1 MRKWQLLLVEP
12 TNKWSPRCK
21 GSTIFKRGKNLL
33 PCLFSRYC
41 EYSPDKSYLW
51 SDFQTT
57 SFSRIF
63 SGSGNGFSEHHQL
76 QMSTWQNLYRK
87 SDFFLTW
94 QAITPTSPRTAS
106 FLFCL
111 KELFETWQYIIGT
124 CCSAGL
130 MPCLPDGNSIS
141 PESRQITTSQDDVV
155 SLRSSVEVAMVRAEL
170 KAMKALHVDK
180 TNKN

>member
-1 MRKWQLLLVEP
+1 MARIYCLACLADIVNTHLIKVTYGQA
-12 TNKWSPRCK
+12 
-21 GSTIFKRGKNLL
+21 FKRRRFLGSSAEAATGSVNITNYKCPRGKI
-33 PCLFSRYC
+33 YIA
-41 EYSPDKSYLW
+41 KV
-51 SDFQTT
+51 
-57 SFSRIF
+57 I
-63 SGSGNGFSEHHQL
+63 
-76 QMSTWQNLYRK
+76 
-87 SDFFLTW
+87 FFLTW

-106 FLFCL
+106 FLLCL

-170 KAMKALHVDK
+170 NAMKALHVDK